1 MPLNSMFKKPLT
13 QQQLQAELDRRV
25 RERARGPYSLY
36 QSSAVPQPVALP
48 GRDAAGCNWTV
59 ISPTNQTPSAL
70 PFFDLI
76 ITQLMREYDLI
87 QG

>member
-1 MPLNSMFKKPLT
+1 MTKKPLT
-13 QQQLQAELDRRV
+13 QLQLQAELDRRV

-36 QSSAVPQPVALP
+36 QTTAVPQPIALP

-59 ISPTNQTPSAL
+59 LNPTDQAPSAL

-87 QG
+87 PG